1 MYFIFS
7 IFLVFTIAH
16 LNDITYYDGKISII
30 FSILLACLKNIIEE
44 KNNFQKI

>member
-7 IFLVFTIAH
+7 IFIVFIIAQ

-30 FSILLACLKNIIEE
+30 FSILLAGLINIIEE
-44 KNNFQKI
+44 KNNLEKI